1 MIPTPKGF
9 KLPTLITMILRPLL
23 TPVVNQTQ
31 PDALNHFLFGPPK
44 IVENHIV
51 SLKPELPQY
60 CTTNSHPHFLDPI
73 KLLRDALRKDTL
85 LKNVILET

>member
-9 KLPTLITMILRPLL
+9 KLSILVTILRPLL
-23 TPVVNQTQ
+23 TPVVSQTQ

-51 SLKPELPQY
+51 SLKPELPEY
-60 CTTNSHPHFLDPI
+60 YATNSHPHFLDPI
-73 KLLRDALRKDTL
+73 KPPRDALRKDTL
-85 LKNVILET
+85 LPG